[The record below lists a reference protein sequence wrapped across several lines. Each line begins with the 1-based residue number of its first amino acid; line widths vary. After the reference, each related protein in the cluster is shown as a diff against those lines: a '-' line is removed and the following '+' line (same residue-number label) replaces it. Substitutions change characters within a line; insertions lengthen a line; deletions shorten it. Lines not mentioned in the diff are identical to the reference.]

1 VSVQAAATMANRSRK
16 RDRLRGVV
24 VEWFDERGFG
34 FIQPDAEGP
43 KVFFHASS
51 LRDHYV
57 RAQVGDKVT
66 FTEGPGKDGK
76 TAAFDIAV
84 AGVPP
89 PKRKTGLDVA
99 QEQFRVYAAGLLIGL
114 TLLDIILDRAPAA
127 MAFFYLLAGMISAVL
142 YSSDKSQASRGEE
155 RVPEVVLHAIDLA
168 GGIVGGLIAQHF
180 MRHKITKSGF
190 AATTGLIVGI
200 HLLLL
205 LALLAGLIPLAGLAA
220 LAD

>member
-1 VSVQAAATMANRSRK
+1 MQAVADMANHSRK

-34 FIQPDAEGP
+34 FIQPEVAGP

-51 LRDHYV
+51 LRDHYA

-76 TAAFDIAV
+76 TAAFDISV
-84 AGVPP
+84 AGVPK
-89 PKRKTGLDVA
+89 PKKTGLDVA
-99 QEQFRVYAAGLLIGL
+99 QEQFRIYAAALLIGL
-114 TLLDIILDRAPAA
+114 TLLDIMLGRAPVA

-142 YSSDKSQASRGEE
+142 YSSDKSQASKGEE

-168 GGIVGGLIAQHF
+168 GGIIGGLLAQQF
-180 MRHKITKSGF
+180 MRHKTTKSGF
-190 AATTGLIVGI
+190 AATTGLIFGI

-205 LALLAGLIPLAGLAA
+205 IVLLAGLLPLAGLAA
-220 LAD
+220 MAH

>member
-1 VSVQAAATMANRSRK
+1 
-16 RDRLRGVV
+16 V

-34 FIQPDAEGP
+34 FIAPEIAGP

-51 LRDHYV
+51 LRDHYA

-84 AGVPP
+84 AGVPQ
-89 PKRKTGLDVA
+89 PKKTSLDMA
-99 QEQFRVYAAGLLIGL
+99 QEQFRVYAAALLIGL
-114 TLLDIILDRAPAA
+114 TLLDILLHRAPVSL
-127 MAFFYLLAGMISAVL
+127 AFFYLLAGMISAVL
-142 YSSDKSQASRGEE
+142 YSSDKSQAGKGEE

-168 GGIVGGLIAQHF
+168 GGIIGGLIAQHF
-180 MRHKITKSGF
+180 MRHKTTKSGF
-190 AATTGLIVGI
+190 AATTGLIFGI

-205 LALLAGLIPLAGLAA
+205 IVLLAGLIPLAGLAA

>member
-1 VSVQAAATMANRSRK
+1 MTNRSRK

-34 FIQPDAEGP
+34 FIAPEAEGP

-51 LRDHYV
+51 LRNHYA

-84 AGVPP
+84 AGVSSVP
-89 PKRKTGLDVA
+89 KTGIDVA
-99 QEQFRVYAAGLLIGL
+99 QEEFRLIAAALLVGLV
-114 TLLDIILDRAPAA
+114 ILDMMLGRAPSWLI
-127 MAFFYLLAGMISAVL
+127 FFYFLTGLISAVL
-142 YSSDKSQASRGEE
+142 YSSDKSHAAKGEE

-168 GGIVGGLIAQHF
+168 GGIIGALLAQHF
-180 MRHKITKSGF
+180 MRHKTTKSGF
-190 AATTGLIVGI
+190 AATTGLIFGI

-205 LALLAGLIPLAGLAA
+205 IVLLAGLLPLAGLAA
-220 LAD
+220 IAH